1 MPAWRGDDAAMN
13 ITDHNPDPKRGARR
27 FVRLLTVAAIVVPV
41 AAAITV
47 VARRRAAAGRTTA
60 EQAFAAISANESAS
74 GGSVT
79 NGVGD
84 DLKIVEGIGPRI
96 ETVLKG
102 AGVTT
107 YGELAELTPRRI
119 ERIMKEA
126 GTRMAKPDTWPEQAR
141 LAADG
146 RWEALQELQAQ
157 LKGGVLR

>member
-1 MPAWRGDDAAMN
+1 
-13 ITDHNPDPKRGARR
+13 
-27 FVRLLTVAAIVVPV
+27 
-41 AAAITV
+41 
-47 VARRRAAAGRTTA
+47 
-60 EQAFAAISANESAS
+60 
-74 GGSVT
+74 VT